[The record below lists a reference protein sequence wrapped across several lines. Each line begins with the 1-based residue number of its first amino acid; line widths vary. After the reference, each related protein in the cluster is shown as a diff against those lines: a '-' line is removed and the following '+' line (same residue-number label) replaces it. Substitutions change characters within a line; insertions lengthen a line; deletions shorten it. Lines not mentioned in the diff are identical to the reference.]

1 MFQPAM
7 RHGSASCVQCPQRS
21 ERAFC
26 HLSPSAWADFAHL
39 GTVVH
44 LQHGELLFQEDEP
57 SDHVFILCSG
67 QLKLFCVSRE
77 GRVRIVRIA
86 APGDVLGLGAVA
98 AGMRYEL
105 SAKALVPTQVKVL
118 KRREMLAFLER
129 NAEAGMHAVRSL
141 SQEYKSAFFDAR
153 RLALMPSA
161 YGRLGSVLLELARGG
176 SDGRV
181 DARFTMALTHED
193 LAGLSGLT
201 RETVTRLLAKMQAS
215 NLLRIRGSSMT
226 ILDPARLVEPT

>member
-1 MFQPAM
+1 MLQAAV
-7 RHGSASCVQCPQRS
+7 RHGQSSCAQCPYRS

-26 HLSPSAWADFAHL
+26 NLSPSAFAEFASI
-39 GTVVH
+39 GTMMQ
-44 LQHGELLFQEDEP
+44 LKRGELLFHEDDP
-57 SDHVFILCSG
+57 SDHVFLLCSG
-67 QLKLFCVSRE
+67 QLKLFCMSRE

-86 APGDVLGLGAVA
+86 AAGDVLGLGAVA

-141 SQEYKSAFFDAR
+141 SQEYKSAFYDAR
-153 RLALMPSA
+153 RLALVPSA
-161 YGRLGSVLLELARGG
+161 FGRLGSVLLELARVGA
-176 SDGRV
+176 DGRS

-201 RETVTRLLAKMQAS
+201 RETVTRLLAKMQAN

-226 ILDPARLVEPT
+226 ILDPARLVEPV